1 MMAAFIHHIGVA
13 LLQFVWQGALVAGVA
28 GVGMVALRNSR
39 PQVRYALACAAL
51 FACIAW
57 PVADLVARLVAPAAA
72 DGAPTLLSFGS
83 GAGMVHAWTP
93 LGWIH
98 AHLGAVVLAWSVCAC
113 ALALR
118 MMLGLWWI
126 ARAGRSPRSD
136 AAWQAR
142 VTAMAGRFGI
152 GRPVRLRI
160 VDNMA
165 CPVTAGWWRPVVL
178 LPASLLT
185 GMPPALLEALVAHE
199 LAHVRR
205 ADYLVNVLQNVVET
219 LLFYHPAVW
228 WLSRCIRVE
237 RERIADDLA
246 AQFVGR
252 RQLALALSE
261 LEKSQFSHHDL
272 ALAANGGELMSR
284 IKRLVRPA
292 PQSLNWKAALPVF
305 GLAAALITGCAQM
318 PVAPSSTVAQS
329 IHKQAVVQFRT
340 CPAPA
345 YPKESMADEQTGTVK
360 LGFLVGPD
368 GKVSNSRIDHSSG
381 HVALDEAAR
390 IAIAQCTF
398 TPAMNNGIAVQSWAP
413 VQYVWTLQ

>member
-1 MMAAFIHHIGVA
+1 MMAAFIHHLGVA

-28 GVGMVALRNSR
+28 GVGMVALRNRR
-39 PQVRYALACAAL
+39 PQERYAVACAAL

-72 DGAPTLLSFGS
+72 DGAPALLSFGS
-83 GAGMVHAWTP
+83 GSRMVHAWTP
-93 LGWIH
+93 LEWIH

-126 ARAGRSPRSD
+126 ARAARSPRRD

-152 GRPVRLRI
+152 DRPVRLRI
-160 VDNMA
+160 VDNMTS
-165 CPVTAGWWRPVVL
+165 PVTAGWWRPVVL

-246 AQFVGR
+246 AQVVGR

-292 PQSLNWKAALPVF
+292 PQSLSWKAALPVF
-305 GLAAALITGCAQM
+305 GLAAALITGCTQM
-318 PVAPSSTVAQS
+318 PAAPSTAATAPGGS
-329 IHKQAVVQFRT
+329 KAVVQFAS
-340 CPAPA
+340 CAKPDYPAQA
-345 YPKESMADEQTGTVK
+345 LADRQTGTVK
-360 LGFLVGPD
+360 LGFLVDQD
-368 GKVSNSRIDHSSG
+368 GKVRDSRVDRSSG
-381 HVALDEAAR
+381 NVALDDAAR
-390 IAIAQCTF
+390 LAIAKCTF
-398 TPAMNNGIAVQSWAP
+398 TPATDNGIAMQSWAP

>member
-1 MMAAFIHHIGVA
+1 MMAAFIHHIGLV
-13 LLQFVWQGALVAGVA
+13 LLQSAWQGALIGSVAGI
-28 GVGMVALRNSR
+28 GMVALRNSS
-39 PQVRYALACAAL
+39 PQARYALACAAL

-57 PVADLVARLVAPAAA
+57 PVADLVARLVTPAAA
-72 DGAPTLLSFGS
+72 DGAPALLSLGS
-83 GAGMVHAWTP
+83 GAGMAHAWTP
-93 LGWIH
+93 LSWIH
-98 AHLGAVVLAWSVCAC
+98 AHLGAIVLAWSVCAC

-126 ARAGRSPRSD
+126 VRAAHSPRSD

-165 CPVTAGWWRPVVL
+165 SPVTAGWWRPVVL

-246 AQFVGR
+246 AHFVGK

-261 LEKSQFSHHDL
+261 LEKSQFSQHDL

-292 PQSLNWKAALPVF
+292 PQSLSWKAALPVF

-318 PVAPSSTVAQS
+318 PVTPSSAARAPGGT
-329 IHKQAVVQFRT
+329 QAVVQFAS
-340 CPAPA
+340 CAKPA
-345 YPKESMADEQTGTVK
+345 YPSEALANRQTGTVK
-360 LGFLVGPD
+360 LGFLVGQD
-368 GKVSNSRIDHSSG
+368 GKVSDARVDHSSG
-381 HVALDEAAR
+381 NVALDEAAR
-390 IAIAQCTF
+390 IAIAKCTF
-398 TPAMNNGIAVQSWAP
+398 TPATENGIALQSWAP
-413 VQYVWTLQ
+413 VQYVWALQ